1 MRSVGDFVT
10 PPHGVSKDVHHL
22 AEVNWKNKNPE
33 VRIVRTNPITG
44 LFTLTTP
51 HPQSEK
57 HIDLISGYEDQALK
71 NVRSTLDSP
80 SNTTEAHLPNEIAYA
95 DDIDFIG
102 NKPVNVKK
110 IEEILKV
117 HKLKV
122 NVDKTEHT
130 SVRKHSEEW
139 KTSKKVGS
147 LLGSKEDI
155 EHRKHL
161 SNIALNK
168 MEQIW
173 HRADKTKQRTRIKL
187 YNTLVRSVLLY
198 NCGTWALTK
207 TDEEKLDSF
216 HRKQLRR
223 VLGIRYPT
231 KISNKSLYKK
241 CEQTPISLEVLQAR
255 WRLFGHVLRREPS
268 IPANKAMAFYF
279 HDNAKRA
286 RGRPITTLPMT
297 LNNDLKI
304 LQNRS
309 ISLTSQKDLETIRKI
324 AERRQEWTTF
334 TADIKRAAE
343 AARSDDT
350 PSGRP

>member
-1 MRSVGDFVT
+1 M
-10 PPHGVSKDVHHL
+10 
-22 AEVNWKNKNPE
+22 
-33 VRIVRTNPITG
+33 
-44 LFTLTTP
+44 
-51 HPQSEK
+51 
-57 HIDLISGYEDQALK
+57 
-71 NVRSTLDSP
+71 
-80 SNTTEAHLPNEIAYA
+80 
-95 DDIDFIG
+95 
-102 NKPVNVKK
+102 
-110 IEEILKV
+110 
-117 HKLKV
+117 
-122 NVDKTEHT
+122 
-130 SVRKHSEEW
+130 
-139 KTSKKVGS
+139 GS
-147 LLGSKEDI
+147 LFGSKEDI

-216 HRKQLRR
+216 HPKQLRR

-231 KISNKSLYKK
+231 KISNKSCYKK
-241 CEQTPISLEVLQAR
+241 CEQTPISLEVMQAR
-255 WRLFGHVLRREPS
+255 WRLFGHVPRREPS

-309 ISLTSQKDLETIRKI
+309 ISLTSQKDLETLRKI
-324 AERRQEWTTF
+324 AERRQEWITF
-334 TADIKRAAE
+334 TADIKKAAE

>member
-1 MRSVGDFVT
+1 MYS
-10 PPHGVSKDVHHL
+10 
-22 AEVNWKNKNPE
+22 
-33 VRIVRTNPITG
+33 
-44 LFTLTTP
+44 
-51 HPQSEK
+51 
-57 HIDLISGYEDQALK
+57 
-71 NVRSTLDSP
+71 
-80 SNTTEAHLPNEIAYA
+80 
-95 DDIDFIG
+95 
-102 NKPVNVKK
+102 
-110 IEEILKV
+110 
-117 HKLKV
+117 
-122 NVDKTEHT
+122 

-147 LLGSKEDI
+147 LLGSKEEI

-231 KISNKSLYKK
+231 KNSNKSLYKKKK

-255 WRLFGHVLRREPS
+255 WRLFGHVLRRDPS
-268 IPANKAMAFYF
+268 IPANKAMSFYF
-279 HDNAKRA
+279 QDNAKRA
-286 RGRPITTLPMT
+286 RGRQITTLPMT

-309 ISLTSQKDLETIRKI
+309 IFLTPQKDLETSRKI
-324 AERRQEWTTF
+324 VERRQEWITF
-334 TADIKRAAE
+334 TVDIKKAAE
-343 AARSDDT
+343 GLKSSKSYWSSRSYTFCSSVAVYVADWPHSKTSVNWSKDKFQYHVLL
-350 PSGRP
+350 SQNV